1 MTGRQPRPA
10 RAVVVTFDGV
20 ALASPAL
27 HWAAREAVL
36 RQLPLVVVQ
45 AYGER
50 PRTDRRPADG
60 PVGSES
66 GPGDG
71 QRAVDDDEGGTPTT
85 RERAWRLADAAVAT
99 AVALQPTLQA
109 YAWAAAG
116 PLPDVLGQAVADP
129 ALVVVGTRG
138 RGVLLAFLR
147 GAHRAGREGRPVPP
161 VVLARQDSR
170 SARPTSTGLTGLTSL
185 TGLTGLPNLP
195 ELPGLQG
202 PPALSGLPVGDGHL
216 LDGLDAHVVVGVDGG
231 ASTRAVMG
239 FGFDVAARRGA
250 RLLAVPV
257 PPRGDKW
264 WTRALDTHVH
274 GVSAPAVDEVEALL
288 VSHRS
293 AFPDVEVAVAQGDG
307 TVAGPLRIARPPDLL
322 VVGSRDAG
330 VSGLLGSTLGCTA
343 INRARCPVAL
353 VPVPAGDGPGEGTG
367 NKTRDR
373 IRRRIRVPQA
383 RRPATQPPARP
394 REEALR

>member
-1 MTGRQPRPA
+1 MTGRQPRPV

-20 ALASPAL
+20 ALANLAL

-60 PVGSES
+60 PVAGEL
-66 GPGDG
+66 GPDDG
-71 QRAVDDDEGGTPTT
+71 QGAVDDDEGGTPTT

-99 AVALQPTLQA
+99 AVAVQPTLQA

-161 VVLARQDSR
+161 VVLVRQDSR
-170 SARPTSTGLTGLTSL
+170 SARPMPVG
-185 TGLTGLPNLP
+185 
-195 ELPGLQG
+195 
-202 PPALSGLPVGDGHL
+202 LSGLPVGDWHL
-216 LDGLDAHVVVGVDGG
+216 LDGLDGHVVVGVDAG
-231 ASTRAVMG
+231 ASTRAVVG

-274 GVSAPAVDEVEALL
+274 GVSAPGFDAVEVLL
-288 VSHRS
+288 APHRS
-293 AFPDVEVAVAQGDG
+293 AYPDVEVTVAAGDG

-353 VPVPAGDGPGEGTG
+353 VPVPTKELASDRTG
-367 NKTRDR
+367 
-373 IRRRIRVPQA
+373 RRSGGRIRVPQA
-383 RRPATQPPARP
+383 RRPVGRPPTRP

>member
-20 ALASPAL
+20 AVANPAL

-50 PRTDRRPADG
+50 SRTDRRLADG
-60 PVGSES
+60 PEAG
-66 GPGDG
+66 GPGPDDG
-71 QRAVDDDEGGTPTT
+71 QGAVDDDEGGTPTT
-85 RERAWRLADAAVAT
+85 RERAWRLADAAVAA
-99 AVALQPTLQA
+99 AVAVQPTLQA

-147 GAHRAGREGRPVPP
+147 GAHRAGQEGRPVPP
-161 VVLARQDSR
+161 VVLTRQDSR
-170 SARPTSTGLTGLTSL
+170 APRPMPV
-185 TGLTGLPNLP
+185 GLPGP
-195 ELPGLQG
+195 SGLSG
-202 PPALSGLPVGDGHL
+202 PPAGDGPPVGDGQL
-216 LDGLDAHVVVGVDGG
+216 LDGLDGLDGHVVVGVDGG
-231 ASTRAVMG
+231 ASTCAVVG

-274 GVSAPAVDEVEALL
+274 GVSAPGVDAVEALL
-288 VSHRS
+288 APHRL
-293 AFPDVEVAVAQGDG
+293 AYPGVDVTVAHGDG

-322 VVGSRDAG
+322 VVGSRDGG

-353 VPVPAGDGPGEGTG
+353 VPVPAGEPAGERSSGRTSRR
-367 NKTRDR
+367 TDDRSRDR
-373 IRRRIRVPQA
+373 SRDRIRVPQA
-383 RRPATQPPARP
+383 RRPSHRPPARP

>member
-60 PVGSES
+60 PVMGEP
-66 GPGDG
+66 GPDDG
-71 QRAVDDDEGGTPTT
+71 QGAVDNDEGGTPTN

-99 AVALQPTLQA
+99 AVAVQPTLQA

-170 SARPTSTGLTGLTSL
+170 AAQLLPAGPSGLGLS
-185 TGLTGLPNLP
+185 
-195 ELPGLQG
+195 E
-202 PPALSGLPVGDGHL
+202 PPVLSGLPVGDGHL
-216 LDGLDAHVVVGVDGG
+216 LDGLDGHVVVGVDGG
-231 ASTRAVMG
+231 ASTRAVVG
-239 FGFDVAARRGA
+239 FGFDIAARRDA

-264 WTRALDTHVH
+264 WTRGALDTHVH
-274 GVSAPAVDEVEALL
+274 GVSAPGMDAVEALL
-288 VSHRS
+288 APHRS
-293 AFPDVEVAVAQGDG
+293 AYPGVEATVANGDG

-353 VPVPAGDGPGEGTG
+353 VPVPAEE
-367 NKTRDR
+367 
-373 IRRRIRVPQA
+373 RRGGRIRVPQA
-383 RRPATQPPARP
+383 RRPAHQPPARP